1 MSKPLSSIAILHCG
15 DESSRKLSDKLVNS
29 RHGQKFTSR
38 EIYMNDSDMLIFHY
52 LQHLVGLKP
61 PLLLCLS
68 SSFFQIIWKSA
79 LKTDILK
86 IILNYPSKYHLDVW
100 MEGITEDE
108 VKKYST
114 GLLRS
119 DAEMKKVTF
128 QNIKDLDTN
137 SLIDLII
144 ERMTDTSHEMKFE
157 QDQNFSI
164 QDYDNDFSNSPI
176 ANLPCIVVKGDSVEA
191 SQQHRPS
198 ISPAPK
204 KGKKK
209 RNQSKNFYAQATNKP
224 DSTSSSTKL
233 LKNLSLEKRSRI
245 VGLLNVGFGANWKQI
260 ASLYGLDI
268 DEIRQIDTSRRDS
281 PTELLFQLLFT
292 RVPNL
297 TLEDL
302 RSKCTTIM
310 RMDVVNLIDEYLE

>member
-1 MSKPLSSIAILHCG
+1 MSKLLPCIAIVHCG
-15 DESSRKLSDKLVNS
+15 DDSSRKLSDRLVNS

-38 EIYMNDSDMLIFHY
+38 DIYINDRDMLIFHY
-52 LQHLVGLKP
+52 LQHLVGLKS
-61 PLLLCLS
+61 PLLLFLS
-68 SSFFQIIWKSA
+68 SSFFQFIWKSA

-100 MEGITEDE
+100 MEGITDDE

-119 DAEMKKVTF
+119 DAEMKKVTW
-128 QNIKDLDTN
+128 QRIKDLDTN

-144 ERMTDTSHEMKFE
+144 ERMTDTSHEIKFE

-164 QDYDNDFSNSPI
+164 QDYDNDSSNSPI
-176 ANLPCIVVKGDSVEA
+176 DKRLDNFINLKEA
-191 SQQHRPS
+191 LPQPQSS
-198 ISPAPK
+198 ISLGSK

-209 RNQSKNFYAQATNKP
+209 RNESKNFYAQAATKP
-224 DSTSSSTKL
+224 NSTSLSHKM
-233 LKNLSLEKRSRI
+233 LKNLSYEERSRI
-245 VGLLNVGFGANWKQI
+245 ASLLNVGFGANWKQI
-260 ASLYGLDI
+260 ANLYGLDVN
-268 DEIRQIDTSRRDS
+268 EIRQIDTSRRDS

-302 RSKCTTIM
+302 RLKCKAIM
-310 RMDVVNLIDEYLE
+310 RMDVASLIDEYLE